1 MLQLTAKGD
10 VSGFGDMLD
19 NSASLQQLGVQHGD
33 MVRTQHPLLLAC
45 QNCCLLGQ
53 CTTSSTQ
60 LAAPLL
66 PCQPALQLPRL
77 RCLPCLLAPCS
88 HPPAQVFLLYHFER
102 QVAPVVKKH
111 DWEKRPFGAHMDV
124 AAMVAAQTRIERQD
138 SPHATSASFDFAA
151 ANAFQSYVSSAIAFS
166 IKRGG
171 ILYGTGESG
180 GVGWGGVGQG
190 GGVRCCTAQRSAA
203 QCSAVAIR
211 QWEGAERRHASD
223 WLPPSTHTLMLPLP
237 MPAPAPLPCCCS

>member
-1 MLQLTAKGD
+1 LPELR
-10 VSGFGDMLD
+10 S
-19 NSASLQQLGVQHGD
+19 
-33 MVRTQHPLLLAC
+33 PI
-45 QNCCLLGQ
+45 GQ
-53 CTTSSTQ
+53 CTTSSPQ

-66 PCQPALQLPRL
+66 PCQPALQLPCP
-77 RCLPCLLAPCS
+77 RCLPCLCCLAPCS

-102 QVAPVVKKH
+102 QVAPAVKKH

-151 ANAFQSYVSSAIAFS
+151 ANAFQSYVASAIAFS

-171 ILYGTGESG
+171 ILYGTGEIGGVGWG

-190 GGVRCCTAQRSAA
+190 GGSAAALRSAVQRSAA
-203 QCSAVAIR
+203 QCSAVQRSAA
-211 QWEGAERRHASD
+211 QWPSGSGRALSAGMHLPYSRHAH
-223 WLPPSTHTLMLPLP
+223 TH
-237 MPAPAPLPCCCS
+237 PCCLCRCLRPPPCLWWCS